1 MIIKVAEAKVESDD
15 KKTVKLDLSKEEALL
30 ALTTA
35 DMMRERFAEELAKPS
50 RRTRR
55 AIKRGEISEKRIKEQ
70 YRAAKS
76 LVDKIGAAIIGT
88 DADELGI
95 AIAKILEEK
104 KNA

>member
-35 DMMRERFAEELAKPS
+35 DMVRERFAEELAKPS
-50 RRTRR
+50 RTTRR
-55 AIKRGEISEKRIKEQ
+55 AIKRGDISEKRIKEQ

-88 DADELGI
+88 DADKLGI